1 MGTSTTGR
9 KQKRGAG
16 DKVKVITEMI
26 VMMMIDGTV
35 VHEMTNHVMML
46 VTGEMMPVMTEDIA
60 ETSLMMTGDL
70 DMLLMIKMY
79 L

>member
-26 VMMMIDGTV
+26 VMMMIDGTL

-60 ETSLMMTGDL
+60 ETSLMMTEDL